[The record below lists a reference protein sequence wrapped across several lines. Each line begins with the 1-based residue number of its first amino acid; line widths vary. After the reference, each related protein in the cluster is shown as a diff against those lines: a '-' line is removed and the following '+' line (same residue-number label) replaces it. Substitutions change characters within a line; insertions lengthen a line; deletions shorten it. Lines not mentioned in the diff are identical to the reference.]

1 MLQLEF
7 CLVASFDDFFR
18 LKIFD
23 SSPGG
28 IKMVSLSQ
36 SLKMKNVHCF
46 HMMTAAHGFK
56 RKKESGFAGY

>member
-1 MLQLEF
+1 
-7 CLVASFDDFFR
+7 
-18 LKIFD
+18 
-23 SSPGG
+23 
-28 IKMVSLSQ
+28 MVSLSQ